1 MSRLDATYELV
12 RIASHSREEG
22 ELAAHVETVL
32 REFDHLDVERIGDN
46 VVARTNEGHARRVI
60 VAGHL
65 DTVPGDPTAA
75 RIEGTTLIGLGSC
88 DMKGSLA
95 VMLEVA
101 ARPARS
107 RDVTW
112 IFYAREEISRRES
125 GLMEVAQRRPELLVA
140 DAALLAE
147 PTGGVVELGCQGS
160 MRIEIVLR
168 GRRAHSAR
176 PFTGVNAIH
185 RAGPLIERIA
195 GYHPR
200 EITVEGVVF
209 VEQLQVVG
217 VEGGIAANV
226 VPDEVRLLVNH
237 RIAPDRDLVSAQDAL
252 RNFLGDLLIA
262 GDSLVILDFA
272 APAPPLVANTEV
284 QRLIELTKATPR
296 AKVGWTDVATFFE
309 LGVPATN
316 FGAGDPLL
324 AHRSDESV
332 SESELDEFARVLVEW
347 LN

>member
-1 MSRLDATYELV
+1 MSRLGAAFDLV
-12 RIASHSREEG
+12 RIGSLSREEN
-22 ELAAHVETVL
+22 ELATHVESVL
-32 REFDHLDVERIGDN
+32 RGFDHLKVERIGDN
-46 VVARTNEGHARRVI
+46 VVARTNFGHPRRVI

-65 DTVPGDPTAA
+65 DTVPGDPAAA
-75 RIEGTTLIGLGSC
+75 RIEGTTLIGLGAC

-101 ARPARS
+101 ARPSLS

-112 IFYAREEISRRES
+112 ILYAREEIARSES
-125 GLMEVAQRRPELLVA
+125 GLTEVARCRPELLAA
-140 DAALLAE
+140 DAAILAE

-185 RAGPLIERIA
+185 RAGPLIERVA
-195 GYHPR
+195 HYQPR
-200 EITVEGVVF
+200 ETTIDGVVF

-217 VEGGIAANV
+217 VEGGVAGNV
-226 VPDEVRLLVNH
+226 VPDEVRLHLNY
-237 RIAPDRDLVSAQDAL
+237 RIAPDRDLASAQDAL
-252 RNFLGDLLIA
+252 QLFLGDLLVE
-262 GDSLVILDFA
+262 GDSLVVRDFA
-272 APAPPLVANTEV
+272 APAPPLATNAEV
-284 QRLIELTKATPR
+284 QRLIELTKSTPR
-296 AKVGWTDVATFFE
+296 AKVGWTDVATFCE
-309 LGVPATN
+309 LGIAATN

-332 SESELDEFARVLVEW
+332 SEFELDEFARVLSEW